1 MSGGELF
8 ERITEPG
15 YSMSEAEAAH
25 YMRQICEG
33 VRHMHEQNI
42 IHLDLKPENVMCQTR
57 TGTDVKVCTIHSA
70 AICRIVR
77 SWKAKFL
84 EKCIASY
91 EALVVIILPL
101 SYIPTQS
108 ISMAYY

>member
-1 MSGGELF
+1 MNNFSLSGGELF

-15 YSMSEAEAAH
+15 YNMSEAEAAH

-57 TGTDVKVCTIHSA
+57 TGTDVKVSNKSTNLI
-70 AICRIVR
+70 
-77 SWKAKFL
+77 
-84 EKCIASY
+84 
-91 EALVVIILPL
+91 
-101 SYIPTQS
+101 TT
-108 ISMAYY
+108 

>member
-1 MSGGELF
+1 MILITTLKPKQIPSSIRILNITQQNLQLTTTHSLSGGELF

-15 YSMSEAEAAH
+15 YNMSEAEAAH

-57 TGTDVKVCTIHSA
+57 TGTDVKVSRGISSYW
-70 AICRIVR
+70 IV
-77 SWKAKFL
+77 
-84 EKCIASY
+84 I
-91 EALVVIILPL
+91 
-101 SYIPTQS
+101 
-108 ISMAYY
+108 

>member
-15 YSMSEAEAAH
+15 YNMSEAEAAH

-57 TGTDVKVCTIHSA
+57 TGTDVKVRVLLSA
-70 AICRIVR
+70 ELLQMNAVTVR
-77 SWKAKFL
+77 
-84 EKCIASY
+84 
-91 EALVVIILPL
+91 
-101 SYIPTQS
+101 
-108 ISMAYY
+108 